1 MDDLRGGSSD
11 TARGLRQRGARG
23 RGAEL
28 ETLAKEPGRHR
39 PRLSVAALGWIA
51 VPTLLL
57 LGIVGAPS
65 AAWLGLAAGLAVLGV
80 LAVVQRRRVARAATP
95 PLDPGRATCPTC
107 NVSYPP
113 GRDFCPRDG
122 NRLLPATATLRTRGA
137 EGTICVVCAR
147 GFDPGAGSCPEH
159 GDTLVAAPLF
169 ELLQPLSRGQ
179 TPSSGESICPTC
191 GVRALAPTRFCEAD
205 GTELKPL
212 H

>member
-80 LAVVQRRRVARAATP
+80 LAVVQRRRVARAAPRKNGLSNMDT
-95 PLDPGRATCPTC
+95 
-107 NVSYPP
+107 VSA
-113 GRDFCPRDG
+113 
-122 NRLLPATATLRTRGA
+122 NRLG
-137 EGTICVVCAR
+137 GTVTNSALVR
-147 GFDPGAGSCPEH
+147 PGPGW
-159 GDTLVAAPLF
+159 
-169 ELLQPLSRGQ
+169 
-179 TPSSGESICPTC
+179 
-191 GVRALAPTRFCEAD
+191 
-205 GTELKPL
+205 
-212 H
+212 